1 VKFEETFTID
11 HPVADA
17 WAFFEDA
24 NRLAGCVP
32 GVESVEPGEG
42 GRSRLRMTQSVGY
55 MSATF
60 DLRMHVSE
68 SKPNELLEITS
79 IGKTVRGAAGEMRSV
94 NRVELTDA
102 DGKTGVRLA
111 SDVAVGG
118 MLGSVGNKAME
129 AKARE
134 VAAAFAANV
143 NREVDA
149 FSASK
154 SGGGGESGEAGGS
167 GASGAGAQ
175 SAPAMPSPASPPS
188 KPAGYFSQFVGL
200 VRTIFAWLFRR
211 TRRV

>member
-1 VKFEETFTID
+1 MKFEESFTIA
-11 HPVADA
+11 HPVDKA

-24 NRLAGCVP
+24 NRLARCVP
-32 GVESVEPGEG
+32 GVESVQPGEE
-42 GRSRLRMTQSVGY
+42 GRSRLRMTQTVGY

-60 DLRMHVSE
+60 DLRMHVSD

-79 IGKTVRGAAGEMRSV
+79 VGKTVRGAAGEMRSV
-94 NRVELTDA
+94 NRVELTDEG
-102 DGKTGVRLA
+102 GKTGVRLA

-118 MLGSVGNKAME
+118 MLGSVGSKAME

-149 FSASK
+149 FS
-154 SGGGGESGEAGGS
+154 GGGGDGG
-167 GASGAGAQ
+167 Q
-175 SAPAMPSPASPPS
+175 SAPATSPPAAPS
-188 KPAGYFSQFVGL
+188 KPAGWGRQIVGL
-200 VRTIFAWLFRR
+200 IRTAFAWLFRR

>member
-1 VKFEETFTID
+1 MKFEETFTIA
-11 HPVADA
+11 HPVDEA

-24 NRLAGCVP
+24 NRLARCVP
-32 GVESVEPGEG
+32 GVESVQPGEE
-42 GRSRLRMTQSVGY
+42 GRSRLRMTQTVGY

-60 DLRMHVSE
+60 DLRMHVSD

-79 IGKTVRGAAGEMRSV
+79 VGKTVRGAAGEMRSV
-94 NRVELTDA
+94 NRVELTDEG
-102 DGKTGVRLA
+102 GKTGVRLA

-149 FSASK
+149 FS
-154 SGGGGESGEAGGS
+154 SGGGGDSG
-167 GASGAGAQ
+167 Q
-175 SAPAMPSPASPPS
+175 NAPATAPPS
-188 KPAGYFSQFVGL
+188 KPAGWGSQIVGL
-200 VRTIFAWLFRR
+200 IRTAFAWLFRR

>member
-1 VKFEETFTID
+1 MKFEESFTIA
-11 HPVADA
+11 HPVDQA

-24 NRLAGCVP
+24 NRLARCVP
-32 GVESVEPGEG
+32 GVESVQPGEE
-42 GRSRLRMTQSVGY
+42 GRSRLRMTQTVGY

-60 DLRMHVSE
+60 DLRMHVSD

-79 IGKTVRGAAGEMRSV
+79 VGKTVRGAAGEMRSV
-94 NRVELTDA
+94 NRVELTDEG
-102 DGKTGVRLA
+102 GKTGVRLA

-118 MLGSVGNKAME
+118 MLGSVGSKAME

-149 FSASK
+149 FS
-154 SGGGGESGEAGGS
+154 GGGGDGG
-167 GASGAGAQ
+167 Q
-175 SAPAMPSPASPPS
+175 SAPATSPPAAPS
-188 KPAGYFSQFVGL
+188 KPAGWGRQIVGL
-200 VRTIFAWLFRR
+200 IRTAFAWLFRR

>member
-1 VKFEETFTID
+1 MKFEENFSIE
-11 HPVADA
+11 HPVSEA

-24 NRLAGCVP
+24 NRLARCVP
-32 GVESVEPGEG
+32 GVESVEPGEE
-42 GRSRLRMTQSVGY
+42 GRSRLRMTQTVGY

-60 DLRMHVSE
+60 DLRMHVSD

-79 IGKTVRGAAGEMRSV
+79 VGKTVRGAAGEMRSV
-94 NRVELTDA
+94 NRVELTDEG
-102 DGKTGVRLA
+102 GKTGVRLA

-149 FSASK
+149 FS
-154 SGGGGESGEAGGS
+154 SGGEAGQ
-167 GASGAGAQ
+167 AEP
-175 SAPAMPSPASPPS
+175 SAPGTPPPAAPPT
-188 KPAGYFSQFVGL
+188 KPAGWGSQIVGL
-200 VRTIFAWLFRR
+200 IRTIFAWIFRR

>member
-1 VKFEETFTID
+1 MKFEETFTIA
-11 HPVADA
+11 HPVDQA

-24 NRLAGCVP
+24 NRLARCVP

-42 GRSRLRMTQSVGY
+42 GRSRLRMTQTVGY

-68 SKPNELLEITS
+68 SRPNELLEITS
-79 IGKTVRGAAGEMRSV
+79 VGKTVRGAAGEMRSV
-94 NRVELTDA
+94 NRVELTDE

-134 VAAAFAANV
+134 VATAFAANV

-154 SGGGGESGEAGGS
+154 GGGDGD
-167 GASGAGAQ
+167 GAH
-175 SAPAMPSPASPPS
+175 SAPAAPAPAQPPA
-188 KPAGYFSQFVGL
+188 KPAGWGSQIVGL
-200 VRTIFAWLFRR
+200 IRTVIAWLFRR